1 MLTQVYE
8 QRVNV
13 KTQALLKIL
22 KDTHFPRQ
30 TAPRAIWT
38 MSYVMESYLLALLE
52 NTNKVANHSKRLT
65 PPIQKVG
72 RSGNRSVSALV
83 SSAGVPP
90 RTVGSREGIDTI
102 HTLNY
107 PNLSSDPQRFIRN
120 LIFEKFHG
128 KGIRRRK

>member
-1 MLTQVYE
+1 M
-8 QRVNV
+8 
-13 KTQALLKIL
+13 
-22 KDTHFPRQ
+22 
-30 TAPRAIWT
+30 RANEDVCSGMGMAI
-38 MSYVMESYLLALLE
+38 SRYIE
-52 NTNKVANHSKRLT
+52 LT
-65 PPIQKVG
+65 PPIQKVD
-72 RSGNRSVSALV
+72 RTGNRYVSALV